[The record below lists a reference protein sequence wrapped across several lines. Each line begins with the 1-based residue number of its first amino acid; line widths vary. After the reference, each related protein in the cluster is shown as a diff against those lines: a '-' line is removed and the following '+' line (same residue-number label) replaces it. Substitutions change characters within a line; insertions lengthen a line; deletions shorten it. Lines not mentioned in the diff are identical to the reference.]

1 MYKKRAWLIISPI
14 GLQRQKTCCTNPGR
28 WHRNFVFEKGRKMS
42 SEKILL
48 VDDESKVLSALT
60 RSLLEVDMGEIKI
73 ASNGMEALDVIKKMP
88 DLAVIV
94 SDYRMPGMNGIDFL
108 AQAQKISP
116 DTTRIL
122 LTGAADLEMAVDAV
136 NRGSL
141 FRFLIKPCSAEVFI
155 TAIRDGIRQNQLIRS
170 ERELLSKTLNGSIKV
185 MVDILAVLNPDIF
198 VQASRLRKLA
208 RELASA
214 MELED
219 QSWEFELAALLSQI
233 GAVTIPRNILVKWQT
248 GGILDVAE
256 REMIRTIPKMGKL
269 LIKNIPRMENI
280 AEAVG
285 CQDCT
290 FVGRITLD
298 APSGENIPLLARV
311 LKIIIDFDHFKDR
324 SYTSTGAYQALIK
337 RESEYD
343 PHILDVFGKK
353 VLKIEKQAAVKGSN
367 ARPGER
373 EIYVDELKM
382 GMVLTRDVV
391 DKNGTMI
398 VARDTIVTEVLMYKL
413 INYFRSQSMV
423 EPVYI
428 ETGI

>member
-1 MYKKRAWLIISPI
+1 
-14 GLQRQKTCCTNPGR
+14 
-28 WHRNFVFEKGRKMS
+28 MS